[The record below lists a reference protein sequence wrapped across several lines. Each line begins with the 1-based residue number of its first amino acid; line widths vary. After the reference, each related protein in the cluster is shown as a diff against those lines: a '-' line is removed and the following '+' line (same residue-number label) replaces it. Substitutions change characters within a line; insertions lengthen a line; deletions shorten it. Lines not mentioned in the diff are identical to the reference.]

1 MTRRDILIGGSAI
14 LASSLTGCSD
24 KKEFKEVS
32 INRAKKVTL
41 KLATSWPAHFPILGG
56 AADFFSQRVN
66 EVSGGSL
73 EVKIYPKN
81 TLVPALEVFDAVS
94 AGAIDIFHSGPYYWK
109 GKNSALSL
117 IGGIP
122 FGFTANEM
130 NAWMMFEGGL
140 ELWGEIY
147 KKYNLYPMLGGNVDS
162 QMGGWFRKEIN
173 SLSDLNGL
181 KMRIPGLAGEVVS
194 RLGVNPV
201 LLPAGDIF
209 LSLERGVIDA
219 TEWVGPALDIKMGFY
234 KVAKHYYSGWH
245 EPGSIIE
252 FSMNLKKFKSLSNEH
267 KAIISSVS
275 NEANSRM
282 IYESQSKNAYALL
295 ELAKLGIKPKPFPN
309 DVIEGAKKAL
319 YEVIE
324 IEAGKNEDFKRVWES
339 MENFLT
345 ISKEWTNMGL
355 KSFLDMR
362 G

>member
-1 MTRRDILIGGSAI
+1 MTRRDILIGAGAVV
-14 LASSLTGCSD
+14 ASSLTGCSD
-24 KKEFKEVS
+24 KKELKDVNF
-32 INRAKKVTL
+32 NRAKKTTL
-41 KLATSWPAHFPILGG
+41 KLATSWPAHFPILGT
-56 AADFFSQRVN
+56 AVDFFAKRVA

-73 EVKIYPKN
+73 ETKIYPKN
-81 TLVPALEVFDAVS
+81 TLVPALEVFDATS
-94 AGAIDIFHSGPYYWK
+94 AGGIDLFHSGPYYWK

-130 NAWMMFEGGL
+130 NGWMMFGGGL
-140 ELWGEIY
+140 ELWREIY
-147 KKYNLYPMLGGNVDS
+147 AKYNLYPMLGGNTDS

-173 SLSDLNGL
+173 SLADLNGL

-245 EPGSIIE
+245 EPGSVIE
-252 FSMNLKKFKSLSNEH
+252 FSANLKRFNSLASEH
-267 KAIISSVS
+267 KAIIESVA
-275 NEANSRM
+275 NETNSRM
-282 IYESQSKNAYALL
+282 IYESQAKNALALA
-295 ELAKLGIKPKPFPN
+295 ELSELGIKPKPFPK
-309 DVIEGAKKAL
+309 DVIDGAKKAL

-324 IEAGKNEDFKRVWES
+324 SEVAKNSDFKRVWEN
-339 MENFLT
+339 MEKFLT

-355 KSFLDMR
+355 KSFLEMR